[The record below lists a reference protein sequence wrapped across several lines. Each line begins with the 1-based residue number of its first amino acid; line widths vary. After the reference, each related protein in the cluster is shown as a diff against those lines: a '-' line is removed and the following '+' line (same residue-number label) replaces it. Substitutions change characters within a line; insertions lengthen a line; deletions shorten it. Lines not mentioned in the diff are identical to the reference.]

1 LSLKTDN
8 TKVGLKKWIHLWKEA
23 YSKDLHKR
31 AKTMLENLT
40 DDIKQIRLKIEKPVK
55 DIDSLGN
62 VMYALEEI
70 RQKQSEIEIQFRP
83 VVEMYSLLETY
94 IPEVMEKEEMDPS
107 VILEK
112 DWGNLVSQ
120 ANQSRND

>member
-1 LSLKTDN
+1 
-8 TKVGLKKWIHLWKEA
+8 
-23 YSKDLHKR
+23 
-31 AKTMLENLT
+31 
-40 DDIKQIRLKIEKPVK
+40 LKIEKPVK

-62 VMYALEEI
+62 VMHALEEI

-107 VILEK
+107 TILDK
-112 DWGNLVSQ
+112 DWGQLVQ
-120 ANQSRND
+120 